1 MSDFYGSSGIFY
13 GSSGINFKEIKK
25 PIAEP
30 ISQEEIWDI
39 GKTITNEQDRTLF
52 YFLYLSGGRINECL
66 QVQVRDIRIRPVKLK
81 SGKKVKGIAIDL
93 LTLKRR
99 KGIPR
104 RTILVNP
111 MGLDREMFK
120 VIAEFRAT
128 RPKPDMYLFDYG
140 DIKSQ
145 KARKNAY
152 WHLKSIKY
160 SIRGI
165 SPPDG
170 KMVLMPEFGL
180 HPHFLRHCRTTHLV
194 ETYGYND
201 HELMLYFGWA
211 STAMAPRYTNLNPIE
226 LMGKMVDVE
235 GGQEI

>member
-1 MSDFYGSSGIFY
+1 MADNFY

-30 ISQEEIWDI
+30 ISQEEIFNLGRTVQDP
-39 GKTITNEQDRTLF
+39 QDRALI
-52 YFLYLSGGRINECL
+52 YFIYLTGGRINECL
-66 QVQVRDIRIRPVKLK
+66 QVQCRDIRLKRIKLK
-81 SGKKVKGIAIDL
+81 SGRWVKGIAVDL

-104 RTILVNP
+104 RTIFINP
-111 MGLDREMFK
+111 MGLDKEMFN
-120 VIAEFRAT
+120 VIEELRVSRHKMDT
-128 RPKPDMYLFDYG
+128 YLFRYG

-152 WHLKSIKY
+152 WHVKAVKY

-165 SPPDG
+165 APPDG
-170 KMVLMPEFGL
+170 KMVLMPDFGI
-180 HPHFLRHCRTTHLV
+180 HPHYLRHCRTTHLNAI
-194 ETYGYND
+194 YGYND

-211 STAMAPRYTNLNPIE
+211 STAMATRYTNLNPVE
-226 LMGKMVDVE
+226 LMGRIVDVD
-235 GGQEI
+235 GGLYIGNSD